1 MKYGQ
6 TFHAQSVPQWAAY
19 NVDYDELKNLIKAN
33 TTKDQAQAIAI
44 PGQEDPRLEKF
55 ETSFFNELSNQH
67 DRVDLFVKSKA
78 DEISRRLQHLQK
90 VVLRLLARTTRSSD
104 SDPISQ
110 KHRDKFARYNVQIER
125 CGDDIRSLQRF
136 VSAQRV
142 AFHKIIKKYKKWTGS
157 RALGERFNDEVLS
170 NPKSLVRRD
179 FGPLLSQYQDLSI
192 NLQSSTPA
200 GSEPPSLTSSRRPSR
215 RPSTQ
220 IAVQQLPQH
229 NWNEYDDGSEGGE
242 DEPYHI
248 YVNPDG
254 DSFPGAKT
262 VEYVFAKVKKP
273 MESVKAWFSPST
285 SPGERHGLLVDRN
298 DGYFA
303 EQQSV
308 VDTDLED
315 EAYASSNNEFPAGYM
330 AHYAT
335 FPSINDQKFSR
346 HREMLLF
353 RGMVGAYAGS
363 LMLIVITSIL
373 ISTGRHKLR
382 AEVDAG
388 AIAGCIASLCFA
400 LAGITAALCRKQTLN
415 WLHRACVGVTFAGL
429 LFLNLML
436 LFLVLDNIRG

>member
-6 TFHAQSVPQWAAY
+6 TFFAQSVPQWAAY
-19 NVDYDELKNLIKAN
+19 NVDYDELKNLIKIN
-33 TTKDQAQAIAI
+33 TIKDQGQAIAI

-55 ETSFFNELSNQH
+55 ETAFFNELSNQH

-90 VVLRLLARTTRSSD
+90 VVLRLLARTAQSSN
-104 SDPISQ
+104 SDPITQ
-110 KHRDKFARYNVQIER
+110 KHRDKFAKYNVQIER

-142 AFHKIIKKYKKWTGS
+142 AFHKILKKYKKWTGS

-215 RPSTQ
+215 RSSTQ
-220 IAVQQLPQH
+220 IVVQQVPQH

-242 DEPYHI
+242 DEPYTI

-254 DSFPGAKT
+254 GSFPGAKT
-262 VEYVFAKVKKP
+262 MEYVFAKVKKP
-273 MESVKAWFSPST
+273 MESVKAWFSPGS
-285 SPGERHGLLVDRN
+285 SPSERHGLLVERN

-303 EQQSV
+303 EQQSP

-363 LMLIVITSIL
+363 LMLISITSIL

-400 LAGITAALCRKQTLN
+400 LAGVTAALCRKQTTN
-415 WLHRACVGVTFAGL
+415 WLHRACISVTFVGL
-429 LFLNLML
+429 LSLNLML

>member
-19 NVDYDELKNLIKAN
+19 NVDYNELKNLIKAN
-33 TTKDQAQAIAI
+33 TTKDQGQAIAI
-44 PGQEDPRLEKF
+44 PGQADPGLEKF
-55 ETSFFNELSNQH
+55 ESAFYNELSNQH

-90 VVLRLLARTTRSSD
+90 VVLRLLARTSRSSE
-104 SDPISQ
+104 SDISQ

-125 CGDDIRSLQRF
+125 CGDDIRDLQRF

-142 AFHKIIKKYKKWTGS
+142 AFHKIMKKYKKWTGS
-157 RALGERFNDEVLS
+157 RALPERFSDEILG
-170 NPKSLVRRD
+170 NPKSFVRRD
-179 FGPLLSQYQDLSI
+179 FAPLLSQYSDLSI
-192 NLQSSTPA
+192 NLRSSTPA
-200 GSEPPSLTSSRRPSR
+200 ASEPPSPNSSRRHSRRPSA
-215 RPSTQ
+215 Q
-220 IAVQQLPQH
+220 IPVQQVAQTY
-229 NWNEYDDGSEGGE
+229 WNEYDDGSEGGE
-242 DEPYHI
+242 DEPYTI
-248 YVNPDG
+248 YVNPSG
-254 DSFPGAKT
+254 DNFPGSKT
-262 VEYVFAKVKKP
+262 IEYVFAKVKRP

-285 SPGERHGLLVDRN
+285 SPSERHSLLIDRH

-315 EAYASSNNEFPAGYM
+315 DAYASSNNEFPAGYM

-353 RGMVGAYAGS
+353 RGMVGAFAGA
-363 LMLIVITSIL
+363 LMLIAITSIL
-373 ISTGRHKLR
+373 IATGRHKLR

-400 LAGITAALCRKQTLN
+400 LAGITAALCRKETLG
-415 WLHRACVGVTFAGL
+415 WLSRSCIGVTFAAL
-429 LFLNLML
+429 LMLNLML